1 MKRYN
6 RTQNNAMPLTE
17 GIDVLRW
24 RNQIS
29 LWSRVAGLRTV
40 AVCLVLA
47 VLGRDL
53 LVRMGL
59 VLHMVLAVLG
69 MLMDSISCCR
79 QIGTDIPLESDKVN
93 MQSQNTLPPPGNLNQ
108 GGKDT
113 EVAMDSRNAADI
125 QVATRK

>member
-1 MKRYN
+1 
-6 RTQNNAMPLTE
+6 MPLTE

-24 RNQIS
+24 GNQIS

-47 VLGRDL
+47 VLGCDL

-59 VLHMVLAVLG
+59 VLHMALAVLG

-79 QIGTDIPLESDKVN
+79 QIGTGIHLESDKVN
-93 MQSQNTLPPPGNLNQ
+93 MQSQNTLPPPGNLTQ

-113 EVAMDSRNAADI
+113 EVATDSRNAADI